1 MCGITGIINNT
12 QKDVRQIV
20 YAMTDTL
27 VHRGPDDFGITSV
40 SSGNIVDSDSNLFSE
55 ACFGHRRLSIIDI
68 DHGHQPMA
76 SDDGR
81 YVLTFNGE
89 IYNYLE
95 LRQKLSNAGVT
106 FKTHSDTEV
115 LLQLLIAKGE
125 QALDE
130 LNGMFAFSFYDT
142 QSRQYLLARD
152 HFGIKP
158 LYYAELKQGGLI
170 FASEIKALLKHPD
183 VKSEVNRK
191 ALNQYFTFQFC
202 LNSKTLFDG
211 IHKLEP
217 GCLISGD
224 CSGLSVKRYWDI
236 DYTIDSDH
244 TEDYFK
250 DKLLSLLEDSS
261 RLQIRSDVP
270 VGTYLSGG
278 LDSSVI
284 SSMASDH
291 LGGNIPV
298 FTGKFAEDAR
308 YDESGFAKILAQDI
322 GADYNE
328 IIPTAQEFVDYLPK
342 LIYALDEPVAGPGV
356 FPQYCVSKFASEKVK
371 VILGGQ
377 GGDELFGGYARY
389 LVGYLEQALKGA
401 IFENQ
406 EEGKHIVSLES
417 IVPNLP
423 LLQQYKPLM
432 QQFWSGG
439 LFEDM
444 GARYFQLINRSPD
457 ISQLLSKEMLAG
469 FNEQETFAEF
479 QGVFNHPDTKSYVN
493 KMTHFDQ
500 KTLLPA
506 LLQVED
512 RVSMSVSLESRVP
525 LLDKRIVE
533 LVASM
538 PPPMKFQGGKTK
550 HIFKQAVKNVVPE
563 TILKR
568 KDKMGFPVPLK
579 EWMQK
584 GPVREFVADILLGEK
599 SRQRGLFKVDAIEN
613 LMKTEGAFGRQLW
626 GALCTELWHRE
637 FID

>member
-1 MCGITGIINNT
+1 
-12 QKDVRQIV
+12 
-20 YAMTDTL
+20 
-27 VHRGPDDFGITSV
+27 
-40 SSGNIVDSDSNLFSE
+40 
-55 ACFGHRRLSIIDI
+55 
-68 DHGHQPMA
+68 
-76 SDDGR
+76 
-81 YVLTFNGE
+81 
-89 IYNYLE
+89 
-95 LRQKLSNAGVT
+95 
-106 FKTHSDTEV
+106 
-115 LLQLLIAKGE
+115 
-125 QALDE
+125 
-130 LNGMFAFSFYDT
+130 
-142 QSRQYLLARD
+142 
-152 HFGIKP
+152 
-158 LYYAELKQGGLI
+158 
-170 FASEIKALLKHPD
+170 
-183 VKSEVNRK
+183 
-191 ALNQYFTFQFC
+191 
-202 LNSKTLFDG
+202 
-211 IHKLEP
+211 
-217 GCLISGD
+217 
-224 CSGLSVKRYWDI
+224 
-236 DYTIDSDH
+236 
-244 TEDYFK
+244 
-250 DKLLSLLEDSS
+250 
-261 RLQIRSDVP
+261 
-270 VGTYLSGG
+270 
-278 LDSSVI
+278 
-284 SSMASDH
+284 MASDH